1 VEQDIKDLNY
11 FALPMI
17 YAIFATVISK

>member
-1 VEQDIKDLNY
+1 VEQDIKDLIY